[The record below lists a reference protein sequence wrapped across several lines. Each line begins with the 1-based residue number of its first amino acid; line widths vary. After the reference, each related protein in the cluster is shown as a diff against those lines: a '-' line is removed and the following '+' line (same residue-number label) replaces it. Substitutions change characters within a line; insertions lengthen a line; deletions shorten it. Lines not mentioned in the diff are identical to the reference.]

1 MKTADLA
8 DVQADLQAQVG
19 LLTKR
24 GRLTVVEPFFEP
36 GRRMAVDLRRRK
48 DLRIGDLVLLRPVR
62 GRRGRAAF
70 LEVERS
76 LGRPDVARDVVEA
89 LLYERGHHRH
99 FPRAAESEARE
110 AAASPG
116 NQESAGQARRDLT
129 ALPTFTI
136 DPMSAK
142 DYDDALSIE
151 RDGDGLRLHVHI
163 ADVSAFVRPD
173 GALEGEAQRR
183 GNSVYVPGAVEPML
197 PHALSS
203 EACSLMPGVPRS
215 AVTAEISI
223 GPGGRARSSSFYRSL
238 IRSDARLEYGQ
249 VDRVFA
255 GAEQAPAAVAEPLSL
270 ARALAG
276 ELRAARLARGA
287 LGVESSEPEFEF
299 DDAGNVVAAHD
310 EIQTEAHWVIE
321 HLMILANEQVA
332 RRVESARVAAL
343 FRVHEQPD
351 PAAIERLV
359 AQLESLEVPT
369 PPMPKVM
376 SPTDAA
382 RLVGEIST
390 RVLEYQRATGGGGR
404 VLTSLVLR
412 ALKQAYY
419 SPRNIGHAGLASQ
432 SYCHFTSPIRRYPD
446 LVVHRALLATLG
458 AGEQP
463 PSGDLE
469 EVAARCSATERE
481 ATALEHV
488 ADDVCFAFLLE
499 RVLGERGWEEEFD
512 GEVTGV
518 IEAGA
523 FVAFDPGAGGAACEG
538 LLPVRRMR
546 GDWYDLNE
554 QRTALVGRKTGHTLR
569 LADPVRVTVRSV
581 EPPRGRIDLELA
593 GRSDR

>member
-1 MKTADLA
+1 
-8 DVQADLQAQVG
+8 
-19 LLTKR
+19 
-24 GRLTVVEPFFEP
+24 
-36 GRRMAVDLRRRK
+36 MAVDLKRRK

-89 LLYERGHHRH
+89 LLYQRGHHRR
-99 FPRAAESEARE
+99 FSPTVEAEAAEV
-110 AAASPG
+110 AASRDH
-116 NQESAGQARRDLT
+116 ESFEQARRDLT
-129 ALPTFTI
+129 ALPTLTI
-136 DPMSAK
+136 DPVTAR
-142 DYDDALSIE
+142 DYDDALSVE
-151 RDGDGLRLHVHI
+151 RAGDGLRLYVHI
-163 ADVSAFVRPD
+163 ADVAAFVRPD
-173 GALEGEAQRR
+173 GGLDREAQRR

-197 PHALSS
+197 PPALSS
-203 EACSLMPGVPRS
+203 EACSLVPGMPRS

-223 GPGGRARSSSFYRSL
+223 GPGGRARSSSFFRSL

-249 VDRVFA
+249 VDRIFA
-255 GAEQAPAAVAEPLSL
+255 GAEQAPVAVAETLSL

-299 DDAGNVVAAHD
+299 DDAGNVVAARD
-310 EIQTEAHWVIE
+310 EVQTEAHWVIE

-332 RRVESARVAAL
+332 RRLESARVDTL

-359 AQLESLEVPT
+359 AQLESLDVPT
-369 PPMPKVM
+369 PPVPEVM
-376 SPTDAA
+376 SSSDAA

-390 RVLEYQRATGGGGR
+390 TVTQYQRATGRGGR
-404 VLTSLVLR
+404 VLTALVLR

-419 SPRNIGHAGLASQ
+419 SPRNIGHAGLASE

-458 AGEQP
+458 AEEP
-463 PSGDLE
+463 PAGDLE
-469 EVAARCSATERE
+469 EVAAWCSATERE
-481 ATALEHV
+481 AAALEHA

-499 RVLGERGWEEEFD
+499 RVLGEGDRNREQEFD

-554 QRTALVGRKTGHTLR
+554 QRTALVGRRTGRTLR
-569 LADPVRVTVRSV
+569 LADPVTVTVRSV

-593 GRSDR
+593 GRPDR